1 MKASG
6 IWIFFFSCHFYSS
19 IFLKSIITIPH
30 FFLFVKYKFKGKSF
44 NQVFNK
50 PIDFGLN
57 ENGDIWSNES
67 RLDKYGV
74 HCCWATVDEVI
85 EWLELYVKEVDYGNA
100 ELLLSFC
107 YLIKEQIKNNK
118 WGQVCVVHYGY

>member
-1 MKASG
+1 MNYESK
-6 IWIFFFSCHFYSS
+6 IFFVVRHTNRGS
-19 IFLKSIITIPH
+19 IYGEEICRFDMYNMGD
-30 FFLFVKYKFKGKSF
+30 YKFKGKSF

-57 ENGDIWSNES
+57 ENKDIWSNES

-85 EWLELYVKEVDYGNA
+85 EWLELYIKEIDYRNA

-107 YLIKEQIKNNK
+107 YLMKEQIKNNK